1 MAHAR
6 GKVLGMETEIISAE
20 EAHRRM
26 PLIDP
31 SHFLGALYDPMEGHL
46 DPYGTTHAYAAS
58 AKLNGAEIILRNRV
72 LNVSQRP
79 DGLWELDTPLGK
91 VSAEH
96 VVNAGGLWAR
106 ECGRMVGLELPVLA
120 MEHMYLITGDMPE
133 VAEVNAKTG
142 KEVIT
147 ALDFEGEIYTRQERG
162 GMLLGTYEKA
172 CVPWSEKETP
182 WDFGQDL
189 LEPDLDRIIPRWKSA
204 SSISRPMKR
213 LASRRSSTGLSPSRR
228 MAIRWSARCV
238 G

>member
-1 MAHAR
+1 
-6 GKVLGMETEIISAE
+6 
-20 EAHRRM
+20 
-26 PLIDP
+26 
-31 SHFLGALYDPMEGHL
+31 MEGHL

-189 LEPDLDRIIPRWKSA
+189 LEPDLDRIIPSLEVGFQHFPAYEKA
-204 SSISRPMKR
+204 GIKKIIN
-213 LASRRSSTGLSPSRR
+213 GLSPSRR